1 MKIGQVGKV
10 EVVGEVSNRLLKS
23 ASMVGVWGDREGMI
37 TTIWD
42 NYKKKD
48 LEKVLYDNRKTEQ
61 DLENYNNGF
70 ITQDEFENGKE
81 TISWVETY
89 TFFPCLHDLPT
100 EDPEKILQG
109 NRRALQLSC
118 YIPFRTLC

>member
-23 ASMVGVWGDREGMI
+23 ASMVGIWGDREGMI

-48 LEKVLYDNRKTEQ
+48 LEKVLNDNRKTEQ

-89 TFFPCLHDLPT
+89 KL
-100 EDPEKILQG
+100 G
-109 NRRALQLSC
+109 
-118 YIPFRTLC
+118 

>member
-23 ASMVGVWGDREGMI
+23 ASMVGIWGDKEGMI
-37 TTIWD
+37 TTLWD
-42 NYKKKD
+42 NYKKKE
-48 LEKVLYDNRKTEQ
+48 LEKVLNENRKTEQ

-70 ITQDEFENGKE
+70 ITQDEFENGNE

-89 TFFPCLHDLPT
+89 TFFPCLHDW
-100 EDPEKILQG
+100 
-109 NRRALQLSC
+109 
-118 YIPFRTLC
+118 LCCSI